1 MDRVRCLETEKDE
14 GGKEMKLW
22 EVIKALTE
30 DPTKKFEAKL
40 KSKDWTACI
49 PDIASE
55 ETIESFKIAVAAME
69 KQDPMYAGV
78 LKMNC
83 DCPACGE
90 TMEYEH
96 NYCPN
101 CGQKL
106 DWED

>member
-1 MDRVRCLETEKDE
+1 
-14 GGKEMKLW
+14 MKISDAIRNVEL
-22 EVIKALTE
+22 V
-30 DPTKKFEAKL
+30 FMNF
-40 KSKDWTACI
+40 

-55 ETIESFKIAVAAME
+55 ETVDSFEIAVAAME

-96 NYCPN
+96 NHCPE
-101 CGQKL
+101 CGQRLK
-106 DWED
+106 WTED

>member
-1 MDRVRCLETEKDE
+1 
-14 GGKEMKLW
+14 MKIRDAIRNVEL
-22 EVIKALTE
+22 V
-30 DPTKKFEAKL
+30 FMNF
-40 KSKDWTACI
+40 

-55 ETIESFKIAVAAME
+55 ETIESFEIAVAAME
-69 KQDPMYAGV
+69 KQDQMYAGV

-96 NYCPN
+96 NYCPE

>member
-1 MDRVRCLETEKDE
+1 
-14 GGKEMKLW
+14 MKISDAIRNVEL
-22 EVIKALTE
+22 VFINF
-30 DPTKKFEAKL
+30 PG
-40 KSKDWTACI
+40 
-49 PDIASE
+49 IASE
-55 ETIESFKIAVAAME
+55 ETIESFEIAVEAMN

-96 NYCPN
+96 NYCPE